1 MSFMTKLLLWFIL
14 MAMSQVVICLI
25 ADIKGETKEL
35 VTSSIALGM
44 VTWALIDSLFSKG
57 DTK

>member
-1 MSFMTKLLLWFIL
+1 MSFMTKLLFFLIV
-14 MAMSQVVICLI
+14 MAANQVVICLI
-25 ADIKGETKEL
+25 AHITGDTKE
-35 VTSSIALGM
+35 VVASSIALGT